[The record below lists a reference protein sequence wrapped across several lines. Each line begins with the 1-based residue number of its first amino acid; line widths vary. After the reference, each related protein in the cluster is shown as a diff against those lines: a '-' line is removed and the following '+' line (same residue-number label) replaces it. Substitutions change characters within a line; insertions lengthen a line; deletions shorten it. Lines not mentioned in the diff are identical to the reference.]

1 MIETG
6 YCRKIYRVARGCFRF
21 FSSTLSQGQFNH
33 ILKERGGGKEGEGGL
48 NTQGAIGWDTGTRVF
63 VGFFLTEFVCG
74 LCFVCI
80 DIYFDELLRQ
90 IILEETDRDKVH
102 QTFSGIWSGKLMN
115 YCIFVYDLRYVSQ
128 KNITV

>member
-1 MIETG
+1 MNTKNRHN
-6 YCRKIYRVARGCFRF
+6 Y
-21 FSSTLSQGQFNH
+21 
-33 ILKERGGGKEGEGGL
+33 GG
-48 NTQGAIGWDTGTRVF
+48 NF
-63 VGFFLTEFVCG
+63 VIVKSN
-74 LCFVCI
+74 
-80 DIYFDELLRQ
+80 IYFDELLRQ